1 MIRFENI
8 NADHFY
14 SLSLEIKKGLKCK
27 IITRS
32 DYENKKLLDI
42 ILGFERPKSGRVFL
56 FGKDIYEVSEKEF
69 GRLFS
74 RVGAVLK
81 DGGLISNLKVW
92 ENIALP
98 AWYHTGK
105 KPEDEDMEERAIQ
118 KFKEAGIEVS
128 YLKELMGKLPGP
140 LPLHEKRIIG
150 LVRAMLMEPE
160 LMIYDSICEGLSPEM
175 SDRLIKMTMD
185 FHSEKSGR
193 TSVYVTFNEQSV
205 KNVKADITLNL

>member
-1 MIRFENI
+1 MIRLENI
-8 NADHFY
+8 NADHFH
-14 SLSLEIKKGLKCK
+14 SLSLEIKKGSECK

-32 DYENKKLLDI
+32 DYENKKLLDL
-42 ILGFERPKSGRVFL
+42 ILGFERPESGRAFL
-56 FGKDIYEVSEKEF
+56 FGKDIYEVSENEF
-69 GRLFS
+69 SRLFS

-92 ENIALP
+92 ENIVLP

-105 KPEDEDMEERAIQ
+105 KPEDMEEKAIQ
-118 KFKEAGIEVS
+118 KFKEAGIEIS
-128 YLKELMGKLPGP
+128 YLKELMGRLPGP

-175 SDRLIKMTMD
+175 SDRLTKMTMD

-193 TSVYVTFNEQSV
+193 TSVYVTFDEQSV
-205 KNVKADITLNL
+205 KNVKADTTLNL